1 MVLCLKARESRSLP
15 DFQSTL
21 LILYSTYLQLI
32 VFLPFL
38 GRFFLS
44 PHHPFFTYPSLRY
57 GWFLLI
63 KDKMLINPIFRFLF
77 GIYLL
82 EAPPLPH
89 LLTQFRHQRLLFSH
103 FRFIPSF
110 QYISPISSSVFIFHL
125 NILLAIISIF

>member
-21 LILYSTYLQLI
+21 LILYSTYLQLN
-32 VFLPFL
+32 VFLPFS
-38 GRFFLS
+38 GRFFFLTIPILYLS
-44 PHHPFFTYPSLRY
+44 ITSV

-89 LLTQFRHQRLLFSH
+89 LLTQFWDQRLLFSH
-103 FRFIPSF
+103 SRFIPLKYFYFKVLYRFYPCGLSF
-110 QYISPISSSVFIFHL
+110 CFTL
-125 NILLAIISIF
+125 